1 MCFLI
6 INQKQEGETMNIGL
20 AILLIIIIILLS
32 MFLIP
37 LKKIKP
43 NLFKMGLTFIGILI
57 IVVFLLVTGIYDPYA
72 DHIPS
77 KK

>member
-1 MCFLI
+1 
-6 INQKQEGETMNIGL
+6 MNIGL

-37 LKKIKP
+37 LKKNKP

>member
-1 MCFLI
+1 
-6 INQKQEGETMNIGL
+6 MNIGL

-37 LKKIKP
+37 LKKKNKP

>member
-1 MCFLI
+1 
-6 INQKQEGETMNIGL
+6 MNIGL

-37 LKKIKP
+37 LKKNKP
-43 NLFKMGLTFIGILI
+43 NLFKMGLTFIGILII